1 MILPVPR
8 SSKHSQP
15 SISTLLYLGVCCTS
29 SAATGVCLLYYSV
42 GRSNNSLVDGS
53 HYVKYFSLASG
64 IALLLLVAVWA
75 TLSVIS
81 CRISKYF
88 SLKCKSQQ
96 QPNFQQSSTFSSIL
110 SLMWMLFLLL
120 LVLSIILEISLTG
133 MLWWTSH
140 QLGMQY
146 RILGNCFCMLEMQGH
161 TNEEVVDM
169 LGLSCPQLDG
179 LICPA
184 VYRAIPV
191 QMGGGLVMS
200 TRQCQKVDGRGLRD
214 DCLLYAS
221 FWSWF
226 KIWRILLPTLILVQL
241 PITIFCCFS
250 FVSNMTKKKVEE
262 QPIISYN
269 TESNTVT
276 LDSFPPLPS
285 PKQIDPVEF
294 YNNICASL
302 DPKDM
307 QEPIEVIEKERCQE
321 LPSLA
326 SKPATLRATAAMARY
341 PSIAQV
347 PIFCS
352 SSITPVQCP
361 VPPPHQNPKR
371 IMDEK
376 SENCLSQ
383 DDSPPNIQEHIIS
396 TPIESEKTTMTP
408 QFDLSKVLKPIFNL
422 TATANVNEDNSVP
435 SVYPNIQSTVAP
447 ETNDFEPRKSL
458 KFPRQEQ
465 VFLKCTTRNFLSNI
479 PSLSASIT
487 KQTPSVPTRTSSLAS
502 PRPTSSVGC
511 NEEVRTRPNCRNLIP
526 TSFHPQ
532 IQGSSNTTHIPHESA
547 FSPRTQK
554 SMLIPAPPARSSSI
568 SSKSSSNTGG
578 NYVSS
583 QVARLPSSGMKPQRF
598 SSVDSPNEF
607 KLISSSKEREVHHP
621 SNFPPPVDCLDGI
634 SRIKVVVEDPSYSD
648 LDSST
653 CDSTTP
659 IVRYFSSF
667 PNKLHY

>member
-88 SLKCKSQQ
+88 SSKCKSQQ
-96 QPNFQQSSTFSSIL
+96 QSNFQQSSTFSSIL

-146 RILGNCFCMLEMQGH
+146 RILGNCFCTLEIQGH

-179 LICPA
+179 LTCPA

-200 TRQCQKVDGRGLRD
+200 TIQCQKVDGRGLRD

-269 TESNTVT
+269 TESNSVT
-276 LDSFPPLPS
+276 LDSFPPLPF
-285 PKQIDPVEF
+285 PKQVEF
-294 YNNICASL
+294 YNN
-302 DPKDM
+302 
-307 QEPIEVIEKERCQE
+307 CQAQARPQ
-321 LPSLA
+321 LQLA
-326 SKPATLRATAAMARY
+326 
-341 PSIAQV
+341 
-347 PIFCS
+347 
-352 SSITPVQCP
+352 
-361 VPPPHQNPKR
+361 
-371 IMDEK
+371 
-376 SENCLSQ
+376 
-383 DDSPPNIQEHIIS
+383 
-396 TPIESEKTTMTP
+396 
-408 QFDLSKVLKPIFNL
+408 
-422 TATANVNEDNSVP
+422 
-435 SVYPNIQSTVAP
+435 
-447 ETNDFEPRKSL
+447 
-458 KFPRQEQ
+458 
-465 VFLKCTTRNFLSNI
+465 
-479 PSLSASIT
+479 
-487 KQTPSVPTRTSSLAS
+487 
-502 PRPTSSVGC
+502 
-511 NEEVRTRPNCRNLIP
+511 
-526 TSFHPQ
+526 
-532 IQGSSNTTHIPHESA
+532 
-547 FSPRTQK
+547 
-554 SMLIPAPPARSSSI
+554 
-568 SSKSSSNTGG
+568 
-578 NYVSS
+578 
-583 QVARLPSSGMKPQRF
+583 
-598 SSVDSPNEF
+598 
-607 KLISSSKEREVHHP
+607 
-621 SNFPPPVDCLDGI
+621 
-634 SRIKVVVEDPSYSD
+634 
-648 LDSST
+648 
-653 CDSTTP
+653 
-659 IVRYFSSF
+659 
-667 PNKLHY
+667 